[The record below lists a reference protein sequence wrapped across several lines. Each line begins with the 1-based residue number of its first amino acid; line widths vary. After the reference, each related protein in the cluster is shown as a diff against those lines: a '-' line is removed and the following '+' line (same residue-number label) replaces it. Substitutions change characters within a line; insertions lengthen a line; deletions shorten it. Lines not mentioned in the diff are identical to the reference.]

1 MSNENNTDLTTG
13 SVSNHLR
20 RLAIPAA
27 TGMLFHTLYNIVD
40 IYFAGRLSTESQAGM
55 AIGYLTF
62 FFLVS
67 FGFGLNGAMASLVGN
82 AIGRKDSKTLEEL
95 TTILEVCIKQKL
107 KPLKIYWHLQKK
119 KKKYW
124 QIS

>member
-1 MSNENNTDLTTG
+1 MSAKNTADLTTG
-13 SVSNHLR
+13 SVSGHLR

-82 AIGRKDSKTLEEL
+82 AIGEKDKKT
-95 TTILEVCIKQKL
+95 TQKL
-107 KPLKIYWHLQKK
+107 IIIGI
-119 KKKYW
+119 KYYLLT
-124 QIS
+124 